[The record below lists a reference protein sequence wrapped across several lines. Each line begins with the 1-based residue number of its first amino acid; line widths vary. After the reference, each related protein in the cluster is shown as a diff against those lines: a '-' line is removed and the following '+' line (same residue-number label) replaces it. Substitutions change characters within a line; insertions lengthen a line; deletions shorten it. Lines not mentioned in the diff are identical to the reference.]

1 MTRAIQTMLRQLEQA
16 TREAAKAR
24 EEEFDASMKDDK
36 HRAERASAALDKA
49 LDRAMEILDGPRC
62 DLCSRRSKTVR
73 KAKPSDT
80 VALCARCFK
89 ETR

>member
-24 EEEFDASMKDDK
+24 EEEFDASMN
-36 HRAERASAALDKA
+36 RAERASAALDKA